1 MPRVC
6 ASSRRSP
13 RNDSLLRPRRFCRA
27 TPRAG
32 PPACRRPS
40 ASTDRGGGG
49 RTPPRTPS
57 IAAGSVVA
65 APPTVAVTREVFFQ
79 LSSRRRRGGR
89 WSCFLRSDAPPTVSL
104 VASGPSRSH
113 EGATE
118 GEGGGRV
125 AGEEGGGVFRRSA
138 APPRVARC
146 SGPSRSHEGATAG
159 EGGGAGLVLGV
170 PASSRRRRGGR
181 RSFSSVRVP
190 APRVARCSGPS
201 RSISLVRWGDVTAI
215 RFWPS

>member
-79 LSSRRRRGGR
+79 PSSRRRRGGR
-89 WSCFLRSDAPPTVSL
+89 WSWFSSL
-104 VASGPSRSH
+104 VASQSQERREQEFFLSVRCPS
-113 EGATE
+113 
-118 GEGGGRV
+118 
-125 AGEEGGGVFRRSA
+125 
-138 APPRVARC
+138 
-146 SGPSRSHEGATAG
+146 
-159 EGGGAGLVLGV
+159 
-170 PASSRRRRGGR
+170 PASRRPVSLARGGDGAWLVSALFLHHHFR
-181 RSFSSVRVP
+181 LTDSS
-190 APRVARCSGPS
+190 CSH
-201 RSISLVRWGDVTAI
+201 RYQNFILLAQI
-215 RFWPS
+215 

>member
-79 LSSRRRRGGR
+79 PSSRRRRGGR
-89 WSCFLRSDAPPTVSL
+89 WSWLRAGAPRPGRTAAGAVERRHGTPRSPRGPSSPPRPLWRSPERCFPAV
-104 VASGPSRSH
+104 VASQ
-113 EGATE
+113 E
-118 GEGGGRV
+118 
-125 AGEEGGGVFRRSA
+125 RRE
-138 APPRVARC
+138 V
-146 SGPSRSHEGATAG
+146 E
-159 EGGGAGLVLGV
+159 L
-170 PASSRRRRGGR
+170 
-181 RSFSSVRVP
+181 FSSVRCP
-190 APRVARCSGPS
+190 PHGVARRIGPV
-201 RSISLVRWGDVTAI
+201 SLARGSD
-215 RFWPS
+215 